1 MLHGVGPGYARASN
15 ESAVLISRPG
25 GRWVVEVA
33 MEFPNRDVAEAWV
46 GRTLVDRDGVEIGAC
61 TQVFF
66 DDATRVTEWVCS
78 EVAGA
83 AVVIPAVGAAESD
96 DTVRVTVSRDDVT
109 RAPSVGDAQHVSAE
123 DEAALYRHYGMSHS
137 REASPTVLPTGDAEP
152 PTVGSESQEEQGRPG
167 QPAQSTG
174 ARGRIAAAVGA
185 LAGIGVAVAV
195 AQRVRRLRQR
205 PLSRR
210 QRLARRGRA
219 ASAAIATRGG
229 RIAASAA
236 PVLVTAK
243 QVVRRGAPAGAAAAG
258 VPAAA
263 ALLGAVRRRRSA
275 VSRMDDQD

>member
-1 MLHGVGPGYARASN
+1 
-15 ESAVLISRPG
+15 
-25 GRWVVEVA
+25 
-33 MEFPNRDVAEAWV
+33 MEFPNPDVAEAWV

-61 TQVFF
+61 TGVFF

-83 AVVIPAVGAAESD
+83 AVFIPAVGAAES
-96 DTVRVTVSRDDVT
+96 DDVT

-174 ARGRIAAAVGA
+174 ARGRIAAAVGG

-195 AQRVRRLRQR
+195 ALRVRRLRQR
-205 PLSRR
+205 PLTRR
-210 QRLARRGRA
+210 ERLSRRGRA
-219 ASAAIATRGG
+219 ASAAIATSGG

-243 QVVRRGAPAGAAAAG
+243 QVARRGAPAGAAAAG

>member
-1 MLHGVGPGYARASN
+1 
-15 ESAVLISRPG
+15 
-25 GRWVVEVA
+25 

-174 ARGRIAAAVGA
+174 ARGRIA
-185 LAGIGVAVAV
+185 
-195 AQRVRRLRQR
+195 
-205 PLSRR
+205 
-210 QRLARRGRA
+210 
-219 ASAAIATRGG
+219 
-229 RIAASAA
+229 
-236 PVLVTAK
+236 
-243 QVVRRGAPAGAAAAG
+243 
-258 VPAAA
+258 PAAA
-263 ALLGAVRRRRSA
+263 AFVVPSFGTIT
-275 VSRMDDQD
+275 